1 MRRSMLLVLG
11 ITLAACGG
19 GGSSAPVGAS
29 PGDQAAA
36 TDAPADTTAPD
47 DGGQGATAGGKPSGA
62 KVRIF
67 NAYTDPVGTKNALDV
82 YPLPFASDGDKPML
96 TVGYGE
102 LSPVFDP
109 TVSDDAGNMFLSA
122 YVAGETG
129 NGNEVMSVT
138 ETLKGTEVI
147 TYFVA
152 RGSGEMGNGRAGSIT
167 FPAFDSSAAGST
179 SASPAAGKGRV
190 EIDAIGLDN
199 VFTTDPSWFAGF
211 GDGCALSPDNSDQ
224 PSAATAPG
232 ETGATYDLEPGTYAL
247 SLYAYTGEGDF
258 PTCTGKADFEG
269 PQVTVEA
276 GKKVVVLL
284 YASTPGELKAVAVPL
299 SVP

>member
-1 MRRSMLLVLG
+1 MLLVLG
-11 ITLAACGG
+11 IVLAACGG
-19 GGSSAPVGAS
+19 GSSTPGGQGPDGQPAP
-29 PGDQAAA
+29 
-36 TDAPADTTAPD
+36 TDVPADATATSD
-47 DGGQGATAGGKPSGA
+47 AGQGATGGGKASGA

-67 NAYTDPVGTKNALDV
+67 NAYTDPVGTLDALDV
-82 YPLPFASDGDKPML
+82 YALPYASEGDKPL
-96 TVGYGE
+96 LSVGYGE

-109 TVSDDAGNMFLSA
+109 TVADDAGNMFLSG

-152 RGSGEMGNGRAGSIT
+152 RGNGEMGNGRAGAIT
-167 FPAFDSSAAGST
+167 LPAFDPTAAGSVGAT
-179 SASPAAGKGRV
+179 PGAGKGRV
-190 EIDAIGLDN
+190 EIDAVGLDN
-199 VFTTDPSWFAGF
+199 VWTTEPDWFAGF
-211 GDGCALSPDNSDQ
+211 GDGCALSPGDTEH
-224 PSAATAPG
+224 PGAATAPG
-232 ETGATYDLEPGTYAL
+232 TSGATYDLDPGTYPL
-247 SLYAYTGEGDF
+247 SLYLDTASGEF
-258 PTCTGKADFEG
+258 PTCTGKADFVG

-284 YASTPGELKAVAVPL
+284 YASTPDELKAVAVPL